1 VTENTDNVRDHGENA
16 GPTPERLSQVDAL
29 HQGLRERKKALMRQL
44 ISDTATIMFL
54 ERGFDEVRVSEIAAA
69 CEVSEKTIYNYFP
82 TKESLLLDREET
94 SAADLRKA
102 LGPEGEAVSPV
113 RAMVEILK
121 NELEE
126 FMSHI
131 NDHEQVEFSLIGDFN
146 DMIES
151 TPSLKAARADMIERL
166 AQVGAEAMAAR
177 AGVDP
182 SDPEP
187 QIAADALTSLWRIYY
202 RSIVKY
208 SSGELSSEEIR
219 AAVLSDV
226 ERAARL
232 LDTGLW
238 SFATVVQG
246 ANGREQ
252 FDAAADASIEAR
264 KQVLAALKQ
273 ARTAWHAVKT
283 EMESHSHDDDDAVRR
298 AFIEVREARKQVHHA
313 SHQEAFEIRREAR
326 QRAQEIRDLARQRR
340 EDARKRGDQIKQEFK
355 KDIKDEARQRG
366 QEIKDAV
373 KRGRRPGRP

>member
-1 VTENTDNVRDHGENA
+1 
-16 GPTPERLSQVDAL
+16 
-29 HQGLRERKKALMRQL
+29 MRQL
-44 ISDTATIMFL
+44 ISDTATLMFF

-69 CEVSEKTIYNYFP
+69 CDVSEKTIYNYFP
-82 TKESLLLDREET
+82 TKESLLLDREED
-94 SAADLRKA
+94 SADAIRKA
-102 LGPEGEAVSPV
+102 LGPEGDPVSPV
-113 RAMVEILK
+113 TAMVGILK
-121 NELEE
+121 GELEE

-131 NDHEQVEFSLIGDFN
+131 NEHEQVQFSLIADFN
-146 DMIES
+146 DLIES
-151 TPSLKAARADMIERL
+151 TPSLKAARADMIDRL
-166 AQVGAEAMAAR
+166 AQVAAESMAAR

-208 SSGELSSEEIR
+208 STGELSLDEIR

-246 ANGREQ
+246 TNGRDQ
-252 FDAAADASIEAR
+252 FNAAADASVEAR

-283 EMESHSHDDDDAVRR
+283 EMESHSHDDASVRR
-298 AFIEVREARKQVHHA
+298 ALNDVRAAHIQAHHA

-326 QRAQEIRDLARQRR
+326 QRAQDVRDEARQRR
-340 EDARKRGDQIKQEFK
+340 EEARKLGGQIKQE
-355 KDIKDEARQRG
+355 IKREIKEEARQRG

-373 KRGRRPGRP
+373 KRGRRPERP

>member
-1 VTENTDNVRDHGENA
+1 MTENSEKARGVSEVS
-16 GPTPERLSQVDAL
+16 PTSPARSAHVDAL

-44 ISDTATIMFL
+44 ISDTATLMFL

-69 CEVSEKTIYNYFP
+69 CDVSEKTIYNYFP
-82 TKESLLLDREET
+82 TKESLLLDREEEST
-94 SAADLRKA
+94 DELRKA
-102 LGPEGEAVSPV
+102 LGPEGDPVSPV
-113 RAMVEILK
+113 TAMVGILK
-121 NELEE
+121 GELED

-131 NDHEQVEFSLIGDFN
+131 NEHEQVQFSLIGDFN
-146 DMIES
+146 DLIES
-151 TPSLKAARADMIERL
+151 TPSLKAARADMIDRL
-166 AQVGAEAMAAR
+166 AQVAAEAMAER

-208 SSGELSSEEIR
+208 SSGELSLDEIR

-246 ANGREQ
+246 TNGREQ
-252 FDAAADASIEAR
+252 FNAAADASVEAR

-283 EMESHSHDDDDAVRR
+283 EMESHSHDDASVRR
-298 AFIEVREARKQVHHA
+298 ALNDVRAAHIQAHHA

-326 QRAQEIRDLARQRR
+326 QRAQDVRDGARQRR
-340 EDARKRGDQIKQEFK
+340 DEARKLGGQIKQE
-355 KDIKDEARQRG
+355 IKREIKEEARQRG

>member
-1 VTENTDNVRDHGENA
+1 MTENSEPARDSRGA
-16 GPTPERLSQVDAL
+16 SPTTPDRTAQVDAL

-44 ISDTATIMFL
+44 ISDTATLMFF

-69 CEVSEKTIYNYFP
+69 CDVSEKTIYNYFP
-82 TKESLLLDREET
+82 TKESLLLDREED
-94 SAADLRKA
+94 SADAIRKA
-102 LGPEGEAVSPV
+102 LGPEGDPVSPV
-113 RAMVEILK
+113 TAMVGILK
-121 NELEE
+121 GELEE

-131 NDHEQVEFSLIGDFN
+131 NEHEQVQFSLIADFN
-146 DMIES
+146 DLIES
-151 TPSLKAARADMIERL
+151 TPSLKAARADMIDRL
-166 AQVGAEAMAAR
+166 AQVAAESMAAR

-208 SSGELSSEEIR
+208 STGELSLDEIR
-219 AAVLSDV
+219 AVVLSDV

-246 ANGREQ
+246 TNGRDQ
-252 FDAAADASIEAR
+252 FNAAADASVEAR

-283 EMESHSHDDDDAVRR
+283 EMESHSHDDASVRR
-298 AFIEVREARKQVHHA
+298 ALNDVRAAHIQAHHA

-326 QRAQEIRDLARQRR
+326 QRAQDVRDEARQRR
-340 EDARKRGDQIKQEFK
+340 EEARKLGGQIKQE
-355 KDIKDEARQRG
+355 IKREIKEEARQRG

-373 KRGRRPGRP
+373 KRGRRPERP

>member
-1 VTENTDNVRDHGENA
+1 MTENSEQARDSSDA
-16 GPTPERLSQVDAL
+16 RPATPERLAKVDAL

-44 ISDTATIMFL
+44 ISDTATVMFL

-69 CEVSEKTIYNYFP
+69 CDVSEKTIYNYFP
-82 TKESLLLDREET
+82 TKESLLLDREEDST
-94 SAADLRKA
+94 NAIRTA
-102 LGPEGEAVSPV
+102 LGPEGDPVSPV
-113 RAMVEILK
+113 SAMVGILK
-121 NELEE
+121 GELED

-131 NDHEQVEFSLIGDFN
+131 NEHEQVQFSLIGDFN
-146 DMIES
+146 DLIES
-151 TPSLKAARADMIERL
+151 TPSLKAARADMIDRL
-166 AQVGAEAMAAR
+166 AQVAAESMAAR

-208 SSGELSSEEIR
+208 SSGELSLDEIR
-219 AAVLSDV
+219 AAVLNDV

-252 FDAAADASIEAR
+252 FNAAADASVEAR

-283 EMESHSHDDDDAVRR
+283 EMESHSHDEDSVRR
-298 AFIEVREARKQVHHA
+298 ALNEVRVAQIQAHHA

-326 QRAQEIRDLARQRR
+326 QRAQDVRDGARLRR
-340 EDARKRGDQIKQEFK
+340 EEARKLGGQIKQE
-355 KDIKDEARQRG
+355 IKREIKEEARQRG
-366 QEIKDAV
+366 QEIKDAL
-373 KRGRRPGRP
+373 KQGRRPGRP

>member
-1 VTENTDNVRDHGENA
+1 
-16 GPTPERLSQVDAL
+16 
-29 HQGLRERKKALMRQL
+29 MRQL
-44 ISDTATIMFL
+44 ISDTATVMFL

-69 CEVSEKTIYNYFP
+69 CDVSEKTIYNYFP
-82 TKESLLLDREET
+82 TKESLLLDREED
-94 SAADLRKA
+94 SANAIREA
-102 LGPEGEAVSPV
+102 LGPNGDAVSPV
-113 RAMVEILK
+113 ASIVGILRD
-121 NELEE
+121 ELEE
-126 FMSHI
+126 FMGHI
-131 NDHEQVEFSLIGDFN
+131 NEHEQVQFSLIADFN
-146 DMIES
+146 DLIES
-151 TPSLKAARADMIERL
+151 TPSLKAARADMIDRL
-166 AQVGAEAMAAR
+166 AQVAAESMAAR

-202 RSIVKY
+202 RSIVKH
-208 SSGELSSEEIR
+208 SRGELSSDEIR

-252 FDAAADASIEAR
+252 FNAAADASIEAR

-283 EMESHSHDDDDAVRR
+283 EMEGHSHDDDSVRKALNDVRTAHIR
-298 AFIEVREARKQVHHA
+298 AHHA

-326 QRAQEIRDLARQRR
+326 QRAQEVRDAARQRR
-340 EDARKRGDQIKQEFK
+340 EEARKRGGQIKQG
-355 KDIKDEARQRG
+355 IKREIKEEARQRG

-373 KRGRRPGRP
+373 KRGRRPERP

>member
-1 VTENTDNVRDHGENA
+1 VTENSEDARDIGEA
-16 GPTPERLSQVDAL
+16 RPATPERSAQVDAL

-44 ISDTATIMFL
+44 ISDTATVMFL

-69 CEVSEKTIYNYFP
+69 CDVSEKTIYNYFP
-82 TKESLLLDREET
+82 TKESLLLDREEE
-94 SAADLRKA
+94 SSNEIRRA
-102 LGPEGEAVSPV
+102 LGPDGDPVSPV
-113 RAMVEILK
+113 TAVVGILK
-121 NELEE
+121 GELEE

-131 NDHEQVEFSLIGDFN
+131 NEHEQVQFSLIGDFN
-146 DMIES
+146 DLIES
-151 TPSLKAARADMIERL
+151 TPSLKAARADMIDRL
-166 AQVGAEAMAAR
+166 AQVAAQSMAAR

-208 SSGELSSEEIR
+208 SSGELSLDEIR

-246 ANGREQ
+246 TNGREQ
-252 FDAAADASIEAR
+252 FNAAADASVEAR

-283 EMESHSHDDDDAVRR
+283 EMESHSLDDASVRR
-298 AFIEVREARKQVHHA
+298 ALNDVRAAHIQAHHA

-326 QRAQEIRDLARQRR
+326 QRAQDVRDEARQRR
-340 EDARKRGDQIKQEFK
+340 EEARKLGGQIKQE
-355 KDIKDEARQRG
+355 IKREIKEEARQRG

-373 KRGRRPGRP
+373 RGRRPGRP